1 MTALDHPARHADG
14 PERPPERVPFPVVD
28 EVARH
33 CLQEEEPETVHI
45 EVHLPGTPD
54 PARLKAAFTEALRRH
69 PRILMREARG
79 PWYRRRYE
87 WELTAEPDVEVVT
100 FPPPERDALKKARAR
115 SLSEAPPLSAS
126 PPIRLEV
133 IAASDEGSGVTA
145 SGEGSGMT
153 ASGAGR
159 GVTVSGAGV
168 ASGGSGEGA
177 GATSGGGDGAH
188 ASGGVGGGA
197 NPAPGDAPAS
207 GDGRASAT
215 PGGGS
220 ESGGAATAIRG
231 DAGPGGGAGAGRAA
245 TGAPTAPGHGGT
257 RSGRPASNSVLFLT
271 INHTALDGPACLRV
285 LATAAELY
293 GGQDNSPAAP
303 PLRAPTSSVPESAE
317 GVGDAPSGWA
327 PPARVSRGTPEPSP
341 GNGMLVAE
349 LPVPRRPKGA
359 PFTVNDQLM
368 VATALMIAHWNR
380 EHGARPRPFRI
391 TMPVDDRTRDMDMPI
406 GNGTRLVEVPFTAAE
421 LVSEDWGPAD
431 IGALLRRTADRTRAL
446 KALPRPQLGHG
457 AALLTSPVLPVAIR
471 AAVTR
476 GLRRAAA
483 PWTSTTLL
491 SNIGRVPYSLD
502 FGDAGRAHAVWFSA
516 PARLPRGLTVTTA
529 STAGRLHVAL
539 RWSKTLLSSG
549 DGAHLRDLFEH
560 YLHATEHTEE
570 GDTP

>member
-100 FPPPERDALKKARAR
+100 FPDPERDALKKARTR
-115 SLSEAPPLSAS
+115 SLSEAPPLSLS

-133 IAASDEGSGVTA
+133 IASDGEGDTAGPVKGTGPVKAVGPVKPAGPVKENGSGGA
-145 SGEGSGMT
+145 S
-153 ASGAGR
+153 
-159 GVTVSGAGV
+159 
-168 ASGGSGEGA
+168 ASGG
-177 GATSGGGDGAH
+177 
-188 ASGGVGGGA
+188 
-197 NPAPGDAPAS
+197 
-207 GDGRASAT
+207 
-215 PGGGS
+215 GS
-220 ESGGAATAIRG
+220 P
-231 DAGPGGGAGAGRAA
+231 AGPTAEGRTTAEEGSAAEGRTTAGG
-245 TGAPTAPGHGGT
+245 
-257 RSGRPASNSVLFLT
+257 SVLFLT

-303 PLRAPTSSVPESAE
+303 PLRTPSPSVPEKAQD
-317 GVGDAPSGWA
+317 VGDAPSGWA

-406 GNGTRLVEVPFTAAE
+406 GNGTRLVEVPFSAAE
-421 LVSEDWGPAD
+421 LTSKEWGPVE

-446 KALPRPQLGHG
+446 KALSRPQLGRG
-457 AALLTSPVLPVAIR
+457 AALLTSPVLPVTVR

-529 STAGRLHVAL
+529 STAGRLHLAL

-560 YLHATEHTEE
+560 YLHATEHTEHTEE
-570 GDTP
+570 GATP

>member
-28 EVARH
+28 EVSRH

-87 WELTAEPDVEVVT
+87 WELTPGPDVEVVT
-100 FPPPERDALKKARAR
+100 FPAPERDALKKARTR
-115 SLSEAPPLSAS
+115 SLSQAPPLSAS

-133 IAASDEGSGVTA
+133 IASDGDGDT
-145 SGEGSGMT
+145 
-153 ASGAGR
+153 
-159 GVTVSGAGV
+159 V
-168 ASGGSGEGA
+168 ASGGGGGSGDA
-177 GATSGGGDGAH
+177 ATSGGALAPENGRADTGAGEGVGSNGAAAVDGETGAPELGGAAH
-188 ASGGVGGGA
+188 AASTGGDATLSGPENLGDT
-197 NPAPGDAPAS
+197 PLTPGDANAPGTGTAPSSPRHPAS
-207 GDGRASAT
+207 KG
-215 PGGGS
+215 
-220 ESGGAATAIRG
+220 
-231 DAGPGGGAGAGRAA
+231 
-245 TGAPTAPGHGGT
+245 
-257 RSGRPASNSVLFLT
+257 SVLFLT

-303 PLRAPTSSVPESAE
+303 PLRAAPSAAVPDSAE
-317 GVGDAPSGWA
+317 AVGDAGSGWA

-341 GNGMLVAE
+341 GNGMLVVE

-391 TMPVDDRTRDMDMPI
+391 TMPVDDRPRSMDMPI

-421 LVSEDWGPAD
+421 LTSEDWGPQD

-446 KALPRPQLGHG
+446 KALPRPQLGRG
-457 AALLTSPVLPVAIR
+457 AALLTSPVLPVTLR

-560 YLHATEHTEE
+560 YLHATEHTEHTEE
-570 GDTP
+570 GTTP